1 MTRARS
7 SASITVLDDISG
19 GFNGTTT
26 RFTMR
31 VGGVAYTVIDAYQLE
46 IYIGDFLLKP
56 YSNNLSYVYFPL
68 RSINKQGYTVSG
80 STITFLNPPSA
91 NVPFYGRVMATS
103 ASNNSAAVSIYPFLP
118 LDIALHLS

>member
-19 GFNGTTT
+19 GFNGST
-26 RFTMR
+26 RAFTLR
-31 VGGVAYTVIDAYQLE
+31 VGSVAYSVIDAFQLE
-46 IYIGDFLLKP
+46 IYIGDLLLKP
-56 YSNNLSYVYFPL
+56 YTNNIGYVYFPL
-68 RSINKQGYTVSG
+68 RSFNKQGYTVSG

-91 NVPFYGRVMATS
+91 GVPFYGRVMATA
-103 ASNNSAAVSIYPFLP
+103 ASNNSVKASIYPFLP